1 MSGMGGGLP
10 VSDSLVNIGTLVAC
24 EEVFLCEE
32 EGGRAKAN
40 FAYCC
45 ALTDLR
51 P

>member
-10 VSDSLVNIGTLVAC
+10 VSDSLVNIGTLVAH

-40 FAYCC
+40 AMGCC
-45 ALTDLR
+45 VLSVSR